1 MKISLNKSVKTLIK
15 VVISFAALYFV
26 FTKIELSQI
35 ISIYKNVNFLW
46 LLMAGICFILSKS
59 IASLRLNKFF
69 RSIEIQITE
78 IQNLKLYLLG
88 MFYNLFLPGGIGGDG
103 YKIFILNKKFEVG
116 TKKIFWSVLV
126 DRLSGVFALFSLSII
141 LLFFFKIE
149 SSFNY
154 LRVVWI
160 LIPVGFLFF
169 YFIIRRFAHYLKV
182 VIFETSIMS
191 FLVQISQLFSVSFI
205 LMALGVDEFQFSYL
219 FIFLIS
225 SIVAMLP
232 ISIGGMGLRE
242 LTFLYGSQF
251 LFLDEGSSIA
261 ISLMFYLITAVVSL
275 TGMYYSIRTDKI
287 RI

>member
-103 YKIFILNKKFEVG
+103 YKIFILNKKFEVS